1 MLSGRCRRGGE
12 LTSSSFVGKKQR
24 GGETGVVGMGVSSR
38 AVARRGRAMEVED
51 RTARRGRVMERW
63 NGRERE
69 RKEEKVP
76 PFARGE
82 ALVGCL
88 THECWPLATTLHM
101 CQERETDNLAHTL
114 GR

>member
-1 MLSGRCRRGGE
+1 
-12 LTSSSFVGKKQR
+12 
-24 GGETGVVGMGVSSR
+24 MGVSSR
-38 AVARRGRAMEVED
+38 PVARRGRAMEVEEGTACEGARGVED
-51 RTARRGRVMERW
+51 RAAWRGRVMERW
-63 NGRERE
+63 SGRERE

-76 PFARGE
+76 PFTRGE

-101 CQERETDNLAHTL
+101 CQEEETDNLAHTL